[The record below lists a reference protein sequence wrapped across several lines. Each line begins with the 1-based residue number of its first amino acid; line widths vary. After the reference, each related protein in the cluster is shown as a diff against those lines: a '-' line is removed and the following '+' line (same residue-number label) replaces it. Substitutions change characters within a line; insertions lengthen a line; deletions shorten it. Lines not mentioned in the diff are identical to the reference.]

1 MRKLRINNKAFL
13 EGRGLYPIFFGQILD
28 FLEKSGIWESCYYGR
43 YQSMSEQNLHGNSL
57 VFTRQFDDT
66 YKFAQAIKPLSIKE
80 GSQLSPGG
88 FLGTLNFA
96 DFGDLK
102 FTHLHQ
108 NQSTKATGTK
118 SADDIGFSLAFQPKL
133 TQVSS
138 HGCVIQNHDIFGFD
152 PTREVDVVVS
162 KDVHLVIASV
172 NARAFHTLYEQM
184 GYEQGEKSLKHNA
197 MRLHPAS
204 LRPLKAF
211 YQEITH
217 VFNNQPALLMQS
229 KMQSLIMEDFLP
241 LLINTFGR
249 NAQKKPR
256 ILKPFRRYSLVK
268 KAEEISKSYKDKPL
282 TLQKLCK
289 ELETSSTALC
299 CGFED
304 IFGIS
309 PMAYVKIQRL
319 NGVRRALMN
328 PNPNTKTVMEVAQEW
343 GFRNAAYFAKD
354 YKEMFGESPLNTL
367 QRFCW

>member
-1 MRKLRINNKAFL
+1 
-13 EGRGLYPIFFGQILD
+13 
-28 FLEKSGIWESCYYGR
+28 
-43 YQSMSEQNLHGNSL
+43 MSEQNLHGNSL
-57 VFTRQFDDT
+57 VFTRQFNDG
-66 YKFAQAIKPLSIKE
+66 YKFAQAIKPLNIKE

-118 SADDIGFSLAFQPKL
+118 SADHIGFSLAFQPKL
-133 TQVSS
+133 TQVSA

-152 PTREVDVVVS
+152 PTREIDVFVS

-172 NARAFHTLYEQM
+172 NARAFHTLYKQM
-184 GYEQGEKSLKHNA
+184 GYERGEKALKQNA

-204 LRPLKAF
+204 LRPLKAY
-211 YQEITH
+211 YQEIVH
-217 VFNNQPALLMQS
+217 IFNTQPSLLMQS
-229 KMQSLIMEDFLP
+229 QMQSLIMEDFLP

-268 KAEEISKSYKDKPL
+268 KAEEISKSYKDQPL
-282 TLQKLCK
+282 TLQKLCE
-289 ELETSSTALC
+289 ELETSSSALS
-299 CGFED
+299 CGFQEV
-304 IFGIS
+304 FGIS
-309 PMAYVKIQRL
+309 PMAYIKIQRL

-343 GFRNAAYFAKD
+343 GFTNAAYFVKH
-354 YKEMFGESPLNTL
+354 YQEMFGELPSKTL
-367 QRFCW
+367 